1 MYYTGF
7 HWRAVAEMVA
17 VRFLLRLMRNVI
29 VESSKSFQFISHEK
43 TMKHM
48 SLLVPLLQKYTSHK
62 GLHTLL

>member
-29 VESSKSFQFISHEK
+29 VESSKPFRFISHEK

-48 SLLVPLLQKYTSHK
+48 GLLVSLFQKHTSHK
-62 GLHTLL
+62 GLHTLF

>member
-29 VESSKSFQFISHEK
+29 VEPSKLFQFISHEK

-48 SLLVPLLQKYTSHK
+48 RLLVPLLQKNILHKRVYTS
-62 GLHTLL
+62 L